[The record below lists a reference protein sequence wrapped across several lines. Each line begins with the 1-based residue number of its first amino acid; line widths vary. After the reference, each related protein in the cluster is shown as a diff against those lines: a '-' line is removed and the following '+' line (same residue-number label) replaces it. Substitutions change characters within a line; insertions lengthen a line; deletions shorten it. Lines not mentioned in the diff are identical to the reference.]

1 MSEQTIT
8 RIDLAEAIYE
18 EIGLSRKDSNELLEM
33 VLEEISDNLISGKE
47 VKISSFGTF
56 TLREKNERIGRNPKT
71 GKEVPIT
78 PRKVISFRPS
88 QMMRKKINK

>member
-33 VLEEISDNLISGKE
+33 VLDEISDNLIAGKE

-56 TLREKNERIGRNPKT
+56 TLRAKNERIGRNPKT
-71 GKEVPIT
+71 GKEIQIAAK
-78 PRKVISFRPS
+78 KVAKFKPGSALS
-88 QMMRKKINK
+88 EAVN

>member
-33 VLEEISDNLISGKE
+33 VLDEISDNLIAGKE

-56 TLREKNERIGRNPKT
+56 TLRAKNERIGRNPKT